1 MSERRWTEATTLT
14 NLAGLG
20 GLVAD
25 RPSCNNIG
33 VGIAEVGI
41 ERFHREHSRTSQ
53 EVVTEHLL
61 GWRRGGQWTC
71 LVVLTHD
78 EVDLLLS
85 EMDGA
90 PLLVCS
96 LLNGLGP
103 QLRMKQH

>member
-1 MSERRWTEATTLT
+1 MTLAGLISRWTEATTLT

-71 LVVLTHD
+71 LVMLTLD
-78 EVDLLLS
+78 EVDPVLS

-90 PLLVCS
+90 RS
-96 LLNGLGP
+96 LSA
-103 QLRMKQH
+103 RSCTDRVRS